1 MGTQIYRP
9 TARLAHGLRAA
20 RLSLGTRLGTPTLDK
35 HVFFSASSRLHP
47 ANAAVAILLLED
59 GRYIMQLRDNI
70 PNIFYPN
77 HWGCFGGAVDSGERP
92 LQAVKRELI
101 EELEFK
107 AARAVEFTRLQY
119 DLTRLGRGKIAR
131 IYYEVLVKKDE
142 FRRFTL
148 HEGKAVKAFSG
159 RQILC
164 ERRVTPYDAFAIWL
178 HCKQKRLK
186 L

>member
-1 MGTQIYRP
+1 
-9 TARLAHGLRAA
+9 LRK
-20 RLSLGTRLGTPTLDK
+20 P
-35 HVFFSASSRLHP
+35 VFFSASEPLHP
-47 ANAAVAILLLED
+47 SDAAVAILILED

-92 LQAVKRELI
+92 LQAVMRELD

-107 AARAVEFTRLQY
+107 PSHAVEFTSFQY
-119 DLTRLGRGKIAR
+119 DLTRLGRKKVKR
-131 IYYEVLVKKDE
+131 IYYEVFVKKDE
-142 FRRFTL
+142 FKHFVL
-148 HEGKAVKAFSG
+148 HEGKAVKAFTG

-164 ERRVTPYDAFAIWL
+164 EARVTPYDAFAVWL